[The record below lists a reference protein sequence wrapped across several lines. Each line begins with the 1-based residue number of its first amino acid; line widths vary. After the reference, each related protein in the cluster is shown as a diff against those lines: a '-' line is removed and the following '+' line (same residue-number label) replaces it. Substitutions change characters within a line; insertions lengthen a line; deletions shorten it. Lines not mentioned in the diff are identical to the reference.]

1 MIRFLIDVYIL
12 LIIIDAILSYI
23 PQLRQHQV
31 VGYIRMIA
39 EYPQRPIRKF
49 MPQGLPLD
57 PSPIVV
63 IILLK
68 IFVAIW

>member
-23 PQLRQHQV
+23 PQLRQFPI

-39 EYPQRPIRKF
+39 EYPQRPIRKY

-57 PSPIVV
+57 PSPLVV
-63 IILLK
+63 ILVLK
-68 IFVAIW
+68 LFVALW